1 MLMQQEPIQNDL
13 LVTLLGCYEENPEQF
28 LTLPKQTVDSSSAR
42 VMVAELR
49 NEGIVE
55 EKVRGVIRLTPRGYN
70 VYKNSRLRSA

>member
-1 MLMQQEPIQNDL
+1 MIMQPEPIQNDL

-49 NEGIVE
+49 NEGG
-55 EKVRGVIRLTPRGYN
+55 KGARSDSADSARL
-70 VYKNSRLRSA
+70 